1 MSSGDYNLEVH
12 PEKKY
17 SAATNG
23 ADRSALPSAGDVP
36 SLSLDTPTEFYL
48 SNGLR
53 VLLSSRG
60 AVPVTEMAM
69 QFNSGYAADAKD
81 KLGLASMTAAMLDE
95 GTDTLNA
102 LQIAEQAELLG
113 ANIAASA
120 SLDSSTVSLSALNVN
135 LDASLDL
142 FADILLKPKFPQ
154 AQLARVKS
162 NWQDRIAQEESTPAS
177 IALRRLPPILYGA
190 DHPYGIPFTGS
201 GYQTTVAS
209 IQRSDLLAFHRQH
222 FSVDNATLMIVGAT
236 TEDEIKPLLEK
247 HLGTWNNFSAQDSG
261 IQASVT
267 PPNSESVIYLIDK
280 PDSPQSLILG
290 GQLLPPTAW
299 HDTHKLDMAS
309 KILGGSFTS
318 RINMNLR
325 EDKGW
330 AYGARTIT
338 FDALGA
344 RPLLYYAP
352 VQSDKTAESLRE
364 LLREANEYGG
374 INPPNKA
381 ELSRFKDGFIR
392 SLPGKFETNGAVLGA
407 LAKIVEFNRPLDYL
421 SVSQQKI
428 ASLTVADL
436 LPVIDEQI
444 HTEQTIWLIVGDLK
458 LIEPAL
464 RAANIAP
471 VVVLNE

>member
-1 MSSGDYNLEVH
+1 
-12 PEKKY
+12 
-17 SAATNG
+17 
-23 ADRSALPSAGDVP
+23 
-36 SLSLDTPTEFYL
+36 
-48 SNGLR
+48 
-53 VLLSSRG
+53 
-60 AVPVTEMAM
+60 
-69 QFNSGYAADAKD
+69 
-81 KLGLASMTAAMLDE
+81 
-95 GTDTLNA
+95 
-102 LQIAEQAELLG
+102 
-113 ANIAASA
+113 
-120 SLDSSTVSLSALNVN
+120 
-135 LDASLDL
+135 
-142 FADILLKPKFPQ
+142 
-154 AQLARVKS
+154 
-162 NWQDRIAQEESTPAS
+162 
-177 IALRRLPPILYGA
+177 
-190 DHPYGIPFTGS
+190 
-201 GYQTTVAS
+201 
-209 IQRSDLLAFHRQH
+209 
-222 FSVDNATLMIVGAT
+222 
-236 TEDEIKPLLEK
+236 
-247 HLGTWNNFSAQDSG
+247 
-261 IQASVT
+261 
-267 PPNSESVIYLIDK
+267 LIDK